1 MKKLSALLLLMAAT
15 ASISY
20 AQNPLEKVKTAA
32 PAAQTAPKL
41 DVGSTANSIL
51 GKLTPALGLSETQK
65 PGVLGA
71 VTGFLKGKS
80 GIMGLANTD
89 NAAYASKFAGLQG
102 GLFGKL
108 KGILSATQYTK
119 FLGLKPKTNDAT
131 NVLSQ
136 LFF

>member
-80 GIMGLANTD
+80 GIMGWRTRTKPRMRPN
-89 NAAYASKFAGLQG
+89 SRVCRAGCSG
-102 GLFGKL
+102 
-108 KGILSATQYTK
+108 S
-119 FLGLKPKTNDAT
+119 
-131 NVLSQ
+131 
-136 LFF
+136 